1 MRAIDNINNKTTHHQ
16 SLHGRKSWSESRSM
30 KSPGFLF
37 DHCTFSAARC
47 AIVKCISWK
56 LKQVQNKL
64 IPPRDQHS
72 AHAAPSAW
80 VTAQHTWSVLACYL
94 QSRPPS
100 LIPAPYK
107 LWYWAADTIRHRLDN
122 AACKLWT
129 ASPRP
134 AWTINGEIIS
144 PRCLQNVKETDI
156 CLLKWWKVT
165 VS

>member
-1 MRAIDNINNKTTHHQ
+1 MKIKTGSKQIN
-16 SLHGRKSWSESRSM
+16 SSARSAL
-30 KSPGFLF
+30 STRRRVPEL
-37 DHCTFSAARC
+37 
-47 AIVKCISWK
+47 
-56 LKQVQNKL
+56 
-64 IPPRDQHS
+64 
-72 AHAAPSAW
+72 
-80 VTAQHTWSVLACYL
+80 QHTWSVLACYL

-156 CLLKWWKVT
+156 YLSFEMMKGYSELKYQMFHQIWFLSFALTFLRLLLIVGALMINLAIYVEKLSSH
-165 VS
+165 VSWPPL